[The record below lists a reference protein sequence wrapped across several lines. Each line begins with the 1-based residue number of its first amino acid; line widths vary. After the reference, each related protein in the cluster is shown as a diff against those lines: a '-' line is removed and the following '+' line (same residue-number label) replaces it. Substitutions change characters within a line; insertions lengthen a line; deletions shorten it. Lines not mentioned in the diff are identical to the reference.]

1 MQTSETEERFS
12 VCLIIIIIR
21 SITHEV
27 GPKKKKKLDKESK
40 EKGFEQ
46 RTNKLLFFQ
55 CCWNVI
61 RRQ

>member
-27 GPKKKKKLDKESK
+27 GPKKKKKNSTKKARRRGLNKE
-40 EKGFEQ
+40 Q
-46 RTNKLLFFQ
+46 TNYCFSSAAGT
-55 CCWNVI
+55 
-61 RRQ
+61 